1 MKKWKFVWER
11 KKEKET
17 HNMLKES
24 RRDIF
29 FLNLQ
34 KLTFLKREKDEEKHV
49 FKKKNKKNSSLGSLR
64 IWTNEI
70 KMHRIF

>member
-1 MKKWKFVWER
+1 MISQKAKMDINEKMKICLREKKRKRNTQYVER
-11 KKEKET
+11 EQER
-17 HNMLKES
+17 H
-24 RRDIF
+24 F

-64 IWTNEI
+64 I
-70 KMHRIF
+70 

>member
-1 MKKWKFVWER
+1 
-11 KKEKET
+11 
-17 HNMLKES
+17 MLKES

-64 IWTNEI
+64 I
-70 KMHRIF
+70 